1 MFRGIIVILIAEKH
15 SIEYFFQFKHSKR
28 LTQISDYMA
37 TMGRKVCENGHCWVR
52 RFYNE
57 DLQSVLGETPIN
69 QAENALHKTE
79 LMYLLIIMVVACIY
93 KAYYCLKSACFK
105 EDDEKIAKRKFGKT
119 RGFNCTG
126 IIIRV

>member
-1 MFRGIIVILIAEKH
+1 
-15 SIEYFFQFKHSKR
+15 
-28 LTQISDYMA
+28 
-37 TMGRKVCENGHCWVR
+37 MGRKVCENGHCWVR
-52 RFYNE
+52 KFYNE

-79 LMYLLIIMVVACIY
+79 LMYLLITIMVVVCIY